1 MPGRTFCSRQEMP
14 AFRWCACTRL
24 VESPPTR
31 PHWSVRRRPVREC
44 DHRPAGYCVAAP
56 RRAQESGEQ
65 RPRVHSGGVF
75 TPHKSASGAE
85 PGPTRE
91 GRATYEERRR
101 NVPRRARRRS
111 PDGGAAA
118 RGPGGGAGSQWPVGS
133 VAVTVSGGR
142 RGGPGGSP

>member
-31 PHWSVRRRPVREC
+31 PHWSVRPQARRLLRCSAAQGAGVGGAA
-44 DHRPAGYCVAAP
+44 HARPQRGRLHSP
-56 RRAQESGEQ
+56 QERLGRRT
-65 RPRVHSGGVF
+65 RPDSGGAGD
-75 TPHKSASGAE
+75 TQGAPTKRPP
-85 PGPTRE
+85 PG
-91 GRATYEERRR
+91 
-101 NVPRRARRRS
+101 ARRRS